1 MCYCQNVLVYGKV
14 YNKCVFEAQICWGL
28 LMILSPQPNLG
39 GRLQDVEKW
48 GRFPA
53 GFSINKWGNSLGK
66 KGNLPI
72 NNCGFTLSKKML
84 IVNKHHQRKT

>member
-72 NNCGFTLSKKML
+72 NNCGFTLSKKC
-84 IVNKHHQRKT
+84 